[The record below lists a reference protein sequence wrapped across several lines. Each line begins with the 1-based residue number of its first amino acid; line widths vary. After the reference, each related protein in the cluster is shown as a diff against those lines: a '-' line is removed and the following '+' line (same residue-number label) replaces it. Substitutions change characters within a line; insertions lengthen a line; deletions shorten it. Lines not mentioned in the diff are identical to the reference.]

1 MFNIGGGELLVIL
14 LVALIVLG
22 PNRLP
27 SAARQVGQFM
37 GELRRLSS
45 GFQQELRDA
54 LEEPLDTTEPDP
66 GWQHRR
72 RAPSRQA
79 QLRPAA
85 GVDHQARPPV
95 EATATAAA
103 VPTAEPAAAEPEA
116 DPTASSGPVGAAPD
130 APEAPEPEEAAD
142 PTAATGPVAAAPE
155 APEPEEAADPTA
167 ATGPAVA
174 APEAPDAQGGE
185 RAVG

>member
-95 EATATAAA
+95 DATATTTAA
-103 VPTAEPAAAEPEA
+103 VPTAEPAVAEPEA

-142 PTAATGPVAAAPE
+142 PTAATGPV
-155 APEPEEAADPTA
+155 
-167 ATGPAVA
+167 VA